1 MMQATTVLNA
11 LADSGGRWQNYVDS
25 AVGNVMGQFVPQ
37 GGLVGQ
43 VANATD
49 KVKRDT
55 RRWGDDK
62 SLLGPAVSRVKS
74 RVPGFRQTL
83 PPALD
88 VLGREMPQNPTGIA
102 AFSKLVGTSER
113 PDPIQD
119 ELLRIGWAPGYV
131 GKEFSRDKVTYKL
144 TRALWLDYQKRAGTA
159 AYNGLSRLFDSENY
173 RNAEVADQREMARDV
188 VMRARADVRN
198 QIRREVV
205 GDEPASRK
213 APKTF
218 EPRPKRQK
226 RTRVEVGS

>member
-1 MMQATTVLNA
+1 MQGLTTVLNA

-74 RVPGFRQTL
+74 RIPGFRQTL

-113 PDPIQD
+113 PDPVQD
-119 ELLRIGWAPGYV
+119 ELLRLGWAPGYV

-144 TRALWLDYQKRAGTA
+144 TRQQWLDYQKEAGTL
-159 AYNGLSRLFDSENY
+159 AYSGLKSLFESDRY
-173 RNAEVADQREMARDV
+173 RDASDEQRVEMARRLVSDT
-188 VMRARADVRN
+188 RARVRG
-198 QIRREVV
+198 QIK
-205 GDEPASRK
+205 RK
-213 APKTF
+213 VMTA
-218 EPRPKRQK
+218 Q
-226 RTRVEVGS
+226 